1 MRLAGPVGSPGAR
14 ALDAGAADRVLAEA
28 WDGAAG
34 LGLRTLPC
42 AAHVAATLRA
52 CADAR
57 RRLARREWRAGA
69 AAAAGL
75 AAAAAELLAAP
86 WRMQEY
92 EHAYVELVADDA
104 ARLSAEFEHHRVL
117 AGLRASC
124 AAAAFSS
131 GTGGAHDA
139 AEDFAAPCLVEDP
152 VAADFEYLWD
162 SQDPGVAAW
171 RARGGPGVPR
181 GAPWPAV
188 PFLEPGGASPWALD
202 ADAPSIVEDRA
213 WRRQLVAL
221 RGALAAA
228 RAQRHRLPRDAR
240 AAYATAAACLALHC
254 ALRLRDWRAVKAA
267 LALRLRDGG
276 LDHGLLGPQ
285 TRLARS
291 LADRHDAAEL
301 LAAALADGRPETRPP
316 ADAADLGAALDLGR
330 GDGARARALW
340 RETTLVCARVDVVR
354 LGAALRVA
362 RRARPAA
369 RGPREAALVAA
380 AELALAWRTIL
391 ARLDGPAAA
400 AAPPLPRVGRVLA
413 AVSHFE
419 AAALYTHCLVEHGEV
434 RAAVAYDAAVRTVV
448 AKSRAPWRSRN
459 FGPGARGRQSEARS
473 SASRPSSTPRS
484 RTFAGSR
491 PQESDTVAAEVPC
504 DEPELRRLASIARL
518 GRRLAAARGRASAQ
532 RRLLDEARRH
542 KVTDFLAHLHLATK
556 YHALREVADSF
567 GLARF
572 AAHHVAVVRGAG
584 DDVARRDAL
593 ERLRDAL
600 QDPGGASHV
609 ADERHNDFSR
619 VDLAGLD
626 DALHQARA
634 VERKSPELDAAIASA
649 MAVRDKRAEL
659 KRRFAKS

>member
-1 MRLAGPVGSPGAR
+1 
-14 ALDAGAADRVLAEA
+14 
-28 WDGAAG
+28 
-34 LGLRTLPC
+34 
-42 AAHVAATLRA
+42 
-52 CADAR
+52 
-57 RRLARREWRAGA
+57 
-69 AAAAGL
+69 
-75 AAAAAELLAAP
+75 
-86 WRMQEY
+86 MQEY

-131 GTGGAHDA
+131 GAGGAHDA

-202 ADAPSIVEDRA
+202 ADAPVTGSAGRA
-213 WRRQLVAL
+213 RRV
-221 RGALAAA
+221 RDGR
-228 RAQRHRLPRDAR
+228 RASRF
-240 AAYATAAACLALHC
+240 HC
-254 ALRLRDWRAVKAA
+254 ASPETGAVKAA

-291 LADRHDAAEL
+291 SRTATTRRSSPRRGRPGGDAA
-301 LAAALADGRPETRPP
+301 A

-330 GDGARARALW
+330 GDGACARAL
-340 RETTLVCARVDVVR
+340 ARDDAR
-354 LGAALRVA
+354 LRARGRRAPGAAPPRA
-362 RRARPAA
+362 RRAA
-369 RGPREAALVAA
+369 RAGPRGGLVAA

-459 FGPGARGRQSEARS
+459 FGPGALGRQS
-473 SASRPSSTPRS
+473 
-484 RTFAGSR
+484 
-491 PQESDTVAAEVPC
+491 
-504 DEPELRRLASIARL
+504 
-518 GRRLAAARGRASAQ
+518 
-532 RRLLDEARRH
+532 
-542 KVTDFLAHLHLATK
+542 
-556 YHALREVADSF
+556 
-567 GLARF
+567 
-572 AAHHVAVVRGAG
+572 
-584 DDVARRDAL
+584 RDAL

-600 QDPGGASHV
+600 QDPGAASHV

-619 VDLAGLD
+619 FDLAGLD

>member
-1 MRLAGPVGSPGAR
+1 
-14 ALDAGAADRVLAEA
+14 
-28 WDGAAG
+28 
-34 LGLRTLPC
+34 
-42 AAHVAATLRA
+42 
-52 CADAR
+52 
-57 RRLARREWRAGA
+57 
-69 AAAAGL
+69 
-75 AAAAAELLAAP
+75 
-86 WRMQEY
+86 MQEY

-301 LAAALADGRPETRPP
+301 SR
-316 ADAADLGAALDLGR
+316 DATQCR
-330 GDGARARALW
+330 
-340 RETTLVCARVDVVR
+340 
-354 LGAALRVA
+354 
-362 RRARPAA
+362 
-369 RGPREAALVAA
+369 
-380 AELALAWRTIL
+380 L
-391 ARLDGPAAA
+391 ARSGIFSADICS
-400 AAPPLPRVGRVLA
+400 APRPIFRWSRV
-413 AVSHFE
+413 
-419 AAALYTHCLVEHGEV
+419 
-434 RAAVAYDAAVRTVV
+434 
-448 AKSRAPWRSRN
+448 RN
-459 FGPGARGRQSEARS
+459 GH
-473 SASRPSSTPRS
+473 
-484 RTFAGSR
+484 
-491 PQESDTVAAEVPC
+491 DTMIH
-504 DEPELRRLASIARL
+504 RRLAGNSTL
-518 GRRLAAARGRASAQ
+518 M
-532 RRLLDEARRH
+532 
-542 KVTDFLAHLHLATK
+542 DFL
-556 YHALREVADSF
+556 R
-567 GLARF
+567 
-572 AAHHVAVVRGAG
+572 
-584 DDVARRDAL
+584 
-593 ERLRDAL
+593 
-600 QDPGGASHV
+600 
-609 ADERHNDFSR
+609 
-619 VDLAGLD
+619 
-626 DALHQARA
+626 
-634 VERKSPELDAAIASA
+634 
-649 MAVRDKRAEL
+649 
-659 KRRFAKS
+659 